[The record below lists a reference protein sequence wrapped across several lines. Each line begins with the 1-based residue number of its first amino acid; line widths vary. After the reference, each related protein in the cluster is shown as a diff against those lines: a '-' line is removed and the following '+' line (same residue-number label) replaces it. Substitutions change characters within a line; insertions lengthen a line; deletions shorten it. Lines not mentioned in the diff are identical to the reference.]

1 MRAFAPGQVV
11 SPGGALLDIVPSRDE
26 LVIEARVQPLDIDV
40 VHRGLKA
47 NVRFV
52 AFKQRITPTLDGEVT
67 RVSADAF
74 TDERSGQSFFT
85 ATVRVDEAELKRLPQ
100 VKLYSGM
107 PTEVPIITGNRTLLD
122 YLIQPFTDSFAHA
135 LKED

>member
-1 MRAFAPGQVV
+1 
-11 SPGGALLDIVPSRDE
+11 
-26 LVIEARVQPLDIDV
+26 V

-107 PTEVPIITGNRTLLD
+107 PTEVAIITGNRTLLD

>member
-1 MRAFAPGQVV
+1 
-11 SPGGALLDIVPSRDE
+11 
-26 LVIEARVQPLDIDV
+26 
-40 VHRGLKA
+40 
-47 NVRFV
+47 
-52 AFKQRITPTLDGEVT
+52 
-67 RVSADAF
+67 VSADAF

-107 PTEVPIITGNRTLLD
+107 PTEVAIITGNRTLLD